1 MNDSIKPENEIVLN
15 LFSYSNF
22 CLEYL
27 FPYFLYSLIPEFH
40 WFCLLSISSTF
51 LYPHKHHF
59 SNCLPIGLATF
70 ILVPTIYFP
79 HSRESDFSKAQIYL
93 CLCYVTKSCRSF
105 LLSKFPRVGIHIPSR
120 SDPWLPLHSHHLLPH
135 FLSTYSTLQHHWC
148 HFQFLKQIKLFLANV
163 ISSLKI
169 ILPTFC
175 FALDYSYLRTQ
186 FISSL

>member
-1 MNDSIKPENEIVLN
+1 MVVPKTLSQNYVNDSIKPENEIVLN

-27 FPYFLYSLIPEFH
+27 LPYFLYSLIPKFH

-59 SNCLPIGLATF
+59 SNSLLIGLATF

-105 LLSKFPRVGIHIPSR
+105 PLSKFPRVGIHIPSR
-120 SDPWLPLHSHHLLPH
+120 SDPWLPLHSQHLLPH
-135 FLSTYSTLQHHWC
+135 FLSTYSMLQHHWC
-148 HFQFLKQIKLFLANV
+148 HF
-163 ISSLKI
+163 
-169 ILPTFC
+169 
-175 FALDYSYLRTQ
+175 
-186 FISSL
+186 